1 MDTAVRV
8 VSDEDRLKAV
18 EELDRNTDERLRTI
32 EDRLGR
38 VEEVAGKV
46 PGIESRIGRVERL
59 MLEFQL
65 EMRRAEK
72 LADEHRKRVE
82 DKLDVLLTLLR
93 SQQASAMRVVDGG

>member
-1 MDTAVRV
+1 MDTVVRAVT
-8 VSDEDRLKAV
+8 DEDRLRAV
-18 EELDRNTDERLRTI
+18 EELDRNTDERLRHI
-32 EDRLGR
+32 EDRLDR

-72 LADEHRKRVE
+72 LAEEHRHRVE
-82 DKLDVLLTLLR
+82 AKLDSLLTLVR
-93 SQQASAMRVVDGG
+93 SQG

>member
-1 MDTAVRV
+1 MDTVVRAVPV
-8 VSDEDRLKAV
+8 EDRLRAV
-18 EELDRNTDERLRTI
+18 EELDLNTDERLRTI
-32 EDRLGR
+32 EDRLSR

-72 LADEHRKRVE
+72 LAEEHRKRLE

-93 SQQASAMRVVDGG
+93 APPPSEG